1 MNNNTKKIIKLTKQI
16 IEQTFSSN
24 INSTS
29 DCKEDVE
36 KKNIKQKNCPS
47 IYNRINIWT
56 EFIKYQDL

>member
-1 MNNNTKKIIKLTKQI
+1 MNNNTKKIIKLKKQI

-36 KKNIKQKNCPS
+36 KKNIKQKNCPY
-47 IYNRINIWT
+47 IYNRINI
-56 EFIKYQDL
+56 